1 MSHRACVNLQ
11 PVEKV
16 LDTLYTVPYFGL
28 TGLLMILCGWS
39 PVFLLSKLLA
49 LQDNAQN
56 LEEQQLWVK
65 GRREVSIILH
75 RSVTSR
81 FEVKKAGFSL
91 ECLNI
96 FATGCSSNNIDV
108 FVFKTSFLSV
118 HMLTSGQRFQNS
130 SLWIA
135 FLKRCILVTI
145 FTKYIWTVG
154 QTRGKISIFK
164 QKWIRVDG
172 DWVYKLWPLINMQ
185 GVH

>member
-1 MSHRACVNLQ
+1 MSHRACFNLQ
-11 PVEKV
+11 PVAKV

-96 FATGCSSNNIDV
+96 FATGCSSKWCIRIRNLV
-108 FVFKTSFLSV
+108 FVCPHVNIWPAFSKLFTLNSV
-118 HMLTSGQRFQNS
+118 F
-130 SLWIA
+130 WKDA
-135 FLKRCILVTI
+135 FWWPFSPNTCERWAKPEE
-145 FTKYIWTVG
+145 
-154 QTRGKISIFK
+154 KISIFK

>member
-1 MSHRACVNLQ
+1 MSHRACFNLQ
-11 PVEKV
+11 PVAKV
-16 LDTLYTVPYFGL
+16 RDTLYTVPYFGL

-135 FLKRCILVTI
+135 FFEKMHFGDHFHQIHVNGGPNQRKKSPFSNKNGYVWMGIE
-145 FTKYIWTVG
+145 FTNC
-154 QTRGKISIFK
+154 
-164 QKWIRVDG
+164 D
-172 DWVYKLWPLINMQ
+172 P
-185 GVH
+185 

>member
-130 SLWIA
+130 SLWIV

-145 FTKYIWTVG
+145 FTKYMWTVG
-154 QTRGKISIFK
+154 QTRGKNLYFQTKMDTCGWGLSL
-164 QKWIRVDG
+164 QAVT
-172 DWVYKLWPLINMQ
+172 PN
-185 GVH
+185 

>member
-75 RSVTSR
+75 RSVTGR

-96 FATGCSSNNIDV
+96 FATAGCSSNWCIRIQNLV
-108 FVFKTSFLSV
+108 FVCPHVNIWPAFSKLFTRNSVFEKMHFGDHFHQTHVNGRPNQRKKSLFSNKNGYVWIGIEFTS
-118 HMLTSGQRFQNS
+118 
-130 SLWIA
+130 
-135 FLKRCILVTI
+135 C
-145 FTKYIWTVG
+145 
-154 QTRGKISIFK
+154 
-164 QKWIRVDG
+164 D
-172 DWVYKLWPLINMQ
+172 P
-185 GVH
+185 

>member
-11 PVEKV
+11 PVAKV

-28 TGLLMILCGWS
+28 TGLLIILCMWS
-39 PVFLLSKLLA
+39 PLFLLSKLLA

-96 FATGCSSNNIDV
+96 FATGCSSKWCIRIQNLV
-108 FVFKTSFLSV
+108 FVCPHVNIWPAFSKLFTLNSVFEKMHFGDHFHQIHLNGRPNQRKNLHFQTKMDTCGWGLS
-118 HMLTSGQRFQNS
+118 LQ
-130 SLWIA
+130 A
-135 FLKRCILVTI
+135 VT
-145 FTKYIWTVG
+145 
-154 QTRGKISIFK
+154 
-164 QKWIRVDG
+164 
-172 DWVYKLWPLINMQ
+172 PN
-185 GVH
+185 